1 MTVSNNVNRAR
12 RQMITGASCVVG
24 AAATIGVAW
33 PFVASWQ
40 PSEKAK
46 SIGAPID
53 IDFTKLPEGA
63 QQRALWRGKAIYVIR
78 MTQAMRDS
86 AAETATKGLLL
97 DPDSTNKDS
106 ALPEQLAGGT
116 ARWLRDDIMVMVGV
130 CTHLGCAPLM
140 QGVEKGQSHTP
151 GWLGGFFCPCH
162 GSKFDYT
169 GRVYTGVP
177 APVNLHIPP
186 YFFKTE
192 TVVRVGEVGNQEG
205 AA

>member
-12 RQMITGASCVVG
+12 RRMITGASCVIG
-24 AAATIGVAW
+24 AAATVGVAW
-33 PFVASWQ
+33 PFLAYWQ

-53 IDFTKLPEGA
+53 IDFAKLPEGA

-86 AAETATKGLLL
+86 IQETADKGLLL
-97 DPDSTNKDS
+97 DPDSTS
-106 ALPEQLAGGT
+106 TESPLPEQLQGSSK
-116 ARWLRDDIMVMVGV
+116 RWVRDDVMVFVGV

-140 QGVEKGQSHTP
+140 QNTEQGQSHTV

-169 GRVYTGVP
+169 GRVYKGVP
-177 APVNLHIPP
+177 APINLHIPP
-186 YFFKTE
+186 YFFKDE
-192 TVVRVGEVGNQEG
+192 TVVRVGESGNTQG